1 MSYTQ
6 PGAYL
11 KGSLI
16 QNYVMTS
23 TASGGGNTWFLDI
36 ATAGQTPVSLSY
48 ALGVSAVDGSITE
61 YPITTNG
68 ATFQD
73 VVNLTSQRLSGFGA
87 VTILSQS
94 ATSVS
99 IQITGN
105 TQFVYVHRVLPLG
118 GTVRVSGRPGVSSTS
133 VAGSCMIP
141 TGLVI
146 GTGYISPITGQVPIT
161 GSAMRTAAADVETPP
176 KKETKA
182 IQVAP
187 DATANI
193 PRAFGGVIVGID
205 RCSCCLKL
213 LRHGT
218 VSIVLAFPINGT
230 LGAGTASY
238 LFVEENTGRF
248 AVAIGAN
255 GAAIPVG
262 FCAPYEYIGAI
273 SVLSYTP
280 GDLTAVVLI

>member
-11 KGSLI
+11 KGSLL
-16 QNYVMTS
+16 QNYVMIS
-23 TASGGGNTWFLDI
+23 TASAGGNTWFLDI

-48 ALGVSAVDGSITE
+48 SLGISAVDGSITE

-73 VVNLTSQRLSGFGA
+73 VINLTIQRLSGFGA
-87 VTILSQS
+87 VTILAQS
-94 ATSVS
+94 ATNVS

-118 GTVRVSGRPGVSSTS
+118 GTVRVSGRPGVVSTS

-146 GTGYISPITGQVPIT
+146 GTGYVSPITGQVPIT
-161 GSAMRTAAADVETPP
+161 GSAARTLAAEIDAPP

-182 IQVAP
+182 LQVAP

-193 PRAFGGVIVGID
+193 PRSFGGVIVGID
-205 RCSCCLKL
+205 RCACCLKL
-213 LRHGT
+213 LSHGT
-218 VSIVLAFPINGT
+218 VSIVLGFPITGS
-230 LGAGTASY
+230 LGAGTTSH

-248 AVAIGAN
+248 AISVGAN
-255 GAAIPVG
+255 GTAIPVG
-262 FCAPYEYIGAI
+262 FGSTYD
-273 SVLSYTP
+273 LS
-280 GDLTAVVLI
+280 LIHI